1 MLPER
6 LSDLLK
12 FYSILLRLEKKLK
25 GHRTLA
31 DCYGRTR
38 WPQRGIYFFFE
49 NGEQRSDTGVG
60 ARVVRV
66 GTHAITSASRTTL
79 WRRLSQHRGQV
90 GSGGGNH
97 RGSIFR
103 LIVGTSLIKR
113 DNYSYPT
120 WGNKSSAPREVR
132 ILEHPNECAV
142 SKIIGAMPFLWLSID
157 DTPGPESL
165 RGYVERNAIALLS
178 NYQRP
183 ALDPPS
189 NNWLGRFCDRERV
202 RLSGLWNSNH
212 VDEPYNPAFLD
223 RFDRLVTDMETPQ

>member
-12 FYSILLRLEKKLK
+12 FYSILLRLKEKLK

-31 DCYGRTR
+31 DCSGHMC
-38 WPQRGIYFFFE
+38 WPERGVYFFFE
-49 NGEQRSDTGVG
+49 NGEQRSNTGVG

-66 GTHAITSASRTTL
+66 GTHAITRASRTTL

-103 LIVGTSLIKR
+103 LIVGTSLITR
-113 DNYSYPT
+113 DSYSYPT

-132 ILEHPNECAV
+132 NLEHPHECAV

-157 DTPGPESL
+157 DAPGPESL
-165 RGYVERNAIALLS
+165 RGYVERDAIALLS

-189 NNWLGRFCDRERV
+189 NNWLGQFCDRERV

-212 VDEPYNPAFLD
+212 VDETYDPAFLD
-223 RFDRLVTDMETPQ
+223 RFDRLVADMETPR